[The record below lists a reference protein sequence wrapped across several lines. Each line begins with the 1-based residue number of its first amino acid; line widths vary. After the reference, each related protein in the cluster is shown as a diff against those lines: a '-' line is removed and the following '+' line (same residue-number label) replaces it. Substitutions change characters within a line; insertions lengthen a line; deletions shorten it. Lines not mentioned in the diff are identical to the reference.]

1 MGSEKWLSAKPS
13 THLWSSCKPT
23 SISGWRITTTTGH
36 IQGIYCFGNTLM
48 QTFLDSRQLAWD
60 KIWIGRYRPLR
71 PLLDD
76 LVCQIKFRLLHVI
89 GPDGLANCSSRISR
103 QGSFSFPLLRS
114 AALARVFEELSR
126 SFGLWIGEVCSLI
139 D

>member
-60 KIWIGRYRPLR
+60 KIGSGGIGHSGRCLTIFFVRSSSDYYTLSGRMSSQNALVVFHAKEAFHFHFFV
-71 PLLDD
+71 PLL
-76 LVCQIKFRLLHVI
+76 LRAF
-89 GPDGLANCSSRISR
+89 
-103 QGSFSFPLLRS
+103 LRS
-114 AALARVFEELSR
+114 
-126 SFGLWIGEVCSLI
+126 CC
-139 D
+139 